1 MPDFPSC
8 CSVAVLCLCTYFV
21 VLVHAVATHFGLDVF
36 ADMFGGWQETAF
48 RLKTKHQLSETH
60 THSYSPSCDFSP
72 ITVCV

>member
-8 CSVAVLCLCTYFV
+8 CSVAVLCLCTYLV

-48 RLKTKHQLSETH
+48 RLKTQNIS
-60 THSYSPSCDFSP
+60 
-72 ITVCV
+72 